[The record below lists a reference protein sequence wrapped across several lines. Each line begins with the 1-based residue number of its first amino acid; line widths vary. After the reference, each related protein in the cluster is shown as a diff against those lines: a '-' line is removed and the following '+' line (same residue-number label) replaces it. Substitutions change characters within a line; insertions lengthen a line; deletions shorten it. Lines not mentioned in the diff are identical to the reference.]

1 MQFFSNLRALFL
13 GLIST
18 FDGECLGEC
27 RGFEIGTDN
36 MDWDSS
42 MVLLHDGMKAIFFP
56 SFFLLFFLKQYFFPW
71 FLLGFDGGKFDWAV
85 FTTDEFLRI
94 RCDFKNFLES
104 GDYEVGKDCRECFN
118 DCYEWRIIVIWKNQA

>member
-42 MVLLHDGMKAIFFP
+42 MVLLHDG
-56 SFFLLFFLKQYFFPW
+56 
-71 FLLGFDGGKFDWAV
+71 FDGGKFDWAV
-85 FTTDEFLRI
+85 VTTDEFLRI

-104 GDYEVGKDCRECFN
+104 GNYEVGKDCRECFN
-118 DCYEWRIIVIWKNQA
+118 DCYE

>member
-36 MDWDSS
+36 MDWANVS
-42 MVLLHDGMKAIFFP
+42 V
-56 SFFLLFFLKQYFFPW
+56 W
-71 FLLGFDGGKFDWAV
+71 
-85 FTTDEFLRI
+85 
-94 RCDFKNFLES
+94 CDK
-104 GDYEVGKDCRECFN
+104 
-118 DCYEWRIIVIWKNQA
+118 